1 MISRVQRLLVPAL
14 LLVAMCCLA
23 ACSSGGGGP
32 ADAEFT
38 PSASA
43 PAAGL
48 VRLGGANVDAQ
59 TVRVDVIIDG
69 PLMAPE
75 LYSFAF
81 DLLLSDPDAA
91 QYVPGSAVLGD
102 ALVPSAGQGLGIA
115 VSQPP
120 GNRVVVG
127 VTKTGGGTGNGLSS
141 GEKLIL
147 SLEFNMPRAG
157 ATTLRF
163 VGSPSNPQNP
173 SDEPSA
179 LNAAGL
185 PVSSVTFDS
194 DTALIAR

>member
-48 VRLGGANVDAQ
+48 VRLDGANVDAQ

-69 PLMAPE
+69 PLVAPG

-120 GNRVVVG
+120 DNRVVVG
-127 VTKTGGGTGNGLSS
+127 VVMALVDVSLSHDVSFLGLQIPCAVNVDIADCRRSS
-141 GEKLIL
+141 CQG
-147 SLEFNMPRAG
+147 RQQAG
-157 ATTLRF
+157 CNHA
-163 VGSPSNPQNP
+163 
-173 SDEPSA
+173 
-179 LNAAGL
+179 
-185 PVSSVTFDS
+185 
-194 DTALIAR
+194 